1 MNHDN
6 NETIDRAGGAA
17 TANAVPPTSEMRRR
31 LRELA
36 AQYVV
41 AAGLVAPL
49 DTTQLQSHAK
59 AIADAQGVGEQFSRF
74 IAVQLNNE
82 VWKPALAR
90 IPFERRL
97 LLLPMCLRNRAKCR
111 AAIDELGLSCQQC
124 GSCVIGDLQAQAL
137 RLGYVVLVAE
147 GSALVTSLI
156 KAGKVDAIVGVSC
169 MSVLEQV
176 FPFMEAAAIPGIAT
190 PLLADGCRDTNVD
203 TDWVWDAMHLTSG
216 DNGSSAKRFDLDRLR
231 KEVEAWF
238 TPARLVA
245 HLGDPRTSGQRIAME
260 WLSRSGKRWRPFL
273 AACAYQAVNAG
284 GDAAPPDDFLKIAI
298 AVECFHKASLV
309 HDDIEDGDEFR
320 YGRKTLHQEYGV
332 PVALNVGDLLLGE
345 GYRMISQCQASDA
358 AKVRMLAAAA
368 DGHRTLC
375 IGQGEEL
382 SWMCAPGPLSSDS
395 VLEIFRQKTA
405 PAFQVAL
412 QLGAIY
418 GGGKEDVHQVLEH
431 YSEALGVAY
440 QIRDDLEDFAVDE
453 RAGSAPQGR
462 PLGSV
467 SDGANQPAPASNST
481 TVADTPAPIPNRSGA
496 EIRTDDV
503 IRGRVAPIAALSPSA
518 PGGDA
523 KAARPS
529 LLLALAHQRAS
540 GAQRELLER
549 LWRRQEDFDK
559 SQTRL
564 GAIFAELGVEQDAR
578 QLLDLYKQ
586 RAIGSLGLL
595 EDPTLKGLLR
605 RVISKIFDDTGT
617 MASCWEH
624 KAADAPNDAGVQAAP
639 A

>member
-6 NETIDRAGGAA
+6 ETITSDAGS
-17 TANAVPPTSEMRRR
+17 TASAQAVPPDPQMRRR

-41 AAGLVAPL
+41 SAGLVAPL
-49 DTTQLQSHAK
+49 DTSQLQSHAK
-59 AIADAQGVGEQFSRF
+59 AIADSQGIGAQFLRF

-82 VWKPALAR
+82 VWKPAFAR
-90 IPFERRL
+90 IPFDRRL
-97 LLLPMCLRNRAKCR
+97 LLLPMCLRDRAKCR

-124 GSCVIGDLQAQAL
+124 GSCAIGDLQAQA
-137 RLGYVVLVAE
+137 RSMGYVVLVAE

-156 KAGKVDAIVGVSC
+156 KTGKVDAIVGVSC

-176 FPFMEAAAIPGIAT
+176 FPFMEAAAIPAIAT
-190 PLLADGCRDTNVD
+190 PLLADGCRDTKVD
-203 TDWVWDAMHLTSG
+203 IDWVWDAMHLTSG
-216 DNGSSAKRFDLDRLR
+216 DNGSSATRFDLDHLR

-238 TPARLVA
+238 TPARLTH
-245 HLGDPRTSGQRIAME
+245 HLGEPRTSGQRIAMD
-260 WLSRSGKRWRPFL
+260 WLCRSGKRWRPFL
-273 AACAYQAVNAG
+273 AACAYQAVSADG
-284 GDAAPPDDFLKIAI
+284 AATLPDDLQKIAI

-320 YGRKTLHQEYGV
+320 YGQKTLHQEHGV

-345 GYRMISQCQASDA
+345 GYRMISQTHVSDA
-358 AKVRMLAAAA
+358 AKARMLDAAAQ
-368 DGHRTLC
+368 GHRTLC

-382 SWMCAPGPLSSDS
+382 SWMCAPGPLSGDA

-412 QLGAIY
+412 QLGAIC
-418 GGGKEDVHQVLEH
+418 GGGKQDVHQVLEH

-440 QIRDDLEDFAVDE
+440 QIRDDLEDFAFGDN
-453 RAGSAPQGR
+453 AAPTGQAAKGAATPQG
-462 PLGSV
+462 G
-467 SDGANQPAPASNST
+467 
-481 TVADTPAPIPNRSGA
+481 
-496 EIRTDDV
+496 DV
-503 IRGRVAPIAALSPSA
+503 
-518 PGGDA
+518 

-529 LLLALAHQRAS
+529 LLLALAYQRAT

-559 SQTRL
+559 IQARL
-564 GAIFAELGVEQDAR
+564 GVIFTELGVEQDAR
-578 QLLDLYKQ
+578 QLLELYKQ

-595 EDPTLKGLLR
+595 EDATLKGLLR
-605 RVISKIFDDTGT
+605 RVISKIFDETGT
-617 MASCWEH
+617 MACCWKH
-624 KAADAPNDAGVQAAP
+624 KTADARHDEGVQSAP